1 MFALNWLIHLL
12 PFIVVI
18 SILVFVHELGHF
30 LVAKGFGIRVEK
42 FSLGFGP
49 KLIGFRKGDTE
60 YLISAVPL
68 GGYVKLAGESA
79 EEKTGASWEFYSKSP
94 FQRILVIL
102 AGPFMNILLAIFVFS
117 CIFFT
122 GIELPYFEAKIGE
135 IAKDSPGFKSDLKV
149 GDTILKANG
158 KQIKDWN
165 KFKHIILTHPNHTM
179 SLLIDR
185 NGERKDIQVKTEF
198 NKEKGGGY
206 LGVSPFIPPVI
217 GIVEPESPAYKAGI
231 RKGDVVL
238 FINGKQMSSWN
249 DMTRSIHNNAEK
261 KILLTIKREKEQLK
275 ISVMPKLNKTLNI
288 GLIGIIPEMKTITR
302 KYGPIGAFV
311 QGCNQT
317 ISLTV
322 LTYRSIWMLVK
333 REISPKT
340 LGGPIMIAQLADK
353 QAKAGLINLFYLLAL
368 ISINLAVLNLLPIPV
383 LDGGHIVFFL
393 IEVIKGNPVSEKGLE
408 WATKFGIALLVTL
421 MVYVTFNDIMRVAK
435 DKINNIFHE
444 KNTSQNNQLSNQTP

>member
-1 MFALNWLIHLL
+1 MFALNWIIHIL

-30 LVAKGFGIRVEK
+30 LVAKWLGIKVEK

-49 KLIGFRKGDTE
+49 KLVGFKKGDTE

-68 GGYVKLAGESA
+68 GGYVKLAGESS
-79 EEKTGASWEFYSKSP
+79 EEKTGADWEFYSKGP

-135 IAKDSPGFKSDLKV
+135 IAKDSPGSKADLKV

-158 KQIKDWN
+158 KQIKDWS
-165 KFKHIILTHPNHTM
+165 KFKHIILTHPNHTI
-179 SLLIDR
+179 SILIDR
-185 NGERKDIQVKTEF
+185 NGERKSIQVKTEF

-249 DMTRSIHNNAEK
+249 DMAKSIHNSAGEK
-261 KILLTIKREKEQLK
+261 ISLIIMREKEQLE
-275 ISVMPKLNKTLNI
+275 ISVVPKLNKTLNI
-288 GLIGIIPEMKTITR
+288 GLIGIIPEFKTITR

-317 ISLTV
+317 VNLTV
-322 LTYRSIWMLVK
+322 LTYRSIWMLIK
-333 REISPKT
+333 REISTKT

-353 QAKAGLINLFYLLAL
+353 QAKEGLMNLFYLLAL
-368 ISINLAVLNLLPIPV
+368 ISVNLAILNLLPIPV
-383 LDGGHIVFFL
+383 LDGGHILFFL
-393 IEVIKGNPVSEKGLE
+393 IEAIKGSPISEKGLE
-408 WATKFGIALLVTL
+408 WATKFGIALLLTL

-435 DKINNIFHE
+435 DKINIFHG
-444 KNTSQNNQLSNQTP
+444 KNTSQNNQSSTQTP

>member
-1 MFALNWLIHLL
+1 MFALNWLIHIL

-18 SILVFVHELGHF
+18 SVLVFVHELGHF
-30 LVAKGFGIRVEK
+30 LVAKRFGIKVEK

-49 KLIGFRKGDTE
+49 KLIGFQKGDTE
-60 YLISAVPL
+60 YLVSAVPL
-68 GGYVKLAGESA
+68 GGYVKLAGEST
-79 EEKTGASWEFYSKSP
+79 EEKTGAVWEFYSKGP

-135 IAKDSPGFKSDLKV
+135 ITEDSPGSKADLKV

-158 KQIKDWN
+158 KQIKDWS
-165 KFKHIILTHPNHTM
+165 KFQRIILTHPNHAL
-179 SLLIDR
+179 SILIDR
-185 NGERKDIQVKTEF
+185 NGERKSIQVKTEF

-238 FINGKQMSSWN
+238 FISGKQMSSWN
-249 DMTRSIHNNAEK
+249 DMARSIHNSAGE
-261 KILLTIKREKEQLK
+261 K
-275 ISVMPKLNKTLNI
+275 ISLIIMRERKQLEISVVPKLNKTLNI
-288 GLIGIIPEMKTITR
+288 GLIGIIPEFKTITR

-317 ISLTV
+317 ISLIG
-322 LTYRSIWMLVK
+322 LTYRSIWMLIK
-333 REISPKT
+333 REISIKT

-353 QAKAGLINLFYLLAL
+353 QAKAGLVNLFYLLAL
-368 ISINLAVLNLLPIPV
+368 ISINLAVINMLPIPV
-383 LDGGHIVFFL
+383 LDGGHTLFFL
-393 IEVIKGNPVSEKGLE
+393 IEAIKGKPVSEKWLE
-408 WATKFGIALLVTL
+408 WTTKFGIALLVTL
-421 MVYVTFNDIMRVAK
+421 MVYVTFNDIMRNVG
-435 DKINNIFHE
+435 DKI
-444 KNTSQNNQLSNQTP
+444 KNVFSSTQTP